1 MLKFRNYKNLAF
13 FSFIKGKI
21 GNKSFNILNDLMFLI
36 LSFFSLIIFDYLMS
50 TGSLYGIDVKIIIG
64 IIGIIFL
71 LVMSYLIFYNL
82 ISLILIKTFSK
93 KNIDISAY
101 SSYPFFNYIDRMKGI
116 GEFGFIRPRI
126 YVINIIMYS
135 SIFLL
140 VLVVF
145 FYILI

>member
-1 MLKFRNYKNLAF
+1 
-13 FSFIKGKI
+13 
-21 GNKSFNILNDLMFLI
+21 
-36 LSFFSLIIFDYLMS
+36 
-50 TGSLYGIDVKIIIG
+50 
-64 IIGIIFL
+64 
-71 LVMSYLIFYNL
+71 MSYLIFYNL

-145 FYILI
+145 FYIYPLFFLDKS